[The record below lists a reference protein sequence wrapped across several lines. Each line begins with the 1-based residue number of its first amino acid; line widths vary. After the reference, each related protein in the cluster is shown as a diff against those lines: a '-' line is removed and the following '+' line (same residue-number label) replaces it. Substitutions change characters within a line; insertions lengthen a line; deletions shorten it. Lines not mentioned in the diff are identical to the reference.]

1 MRRGLIAW
9 SKAELPESVF
19 PARLRRLRAAM
30 EKEGLDALVAY
41 TNNTRPAAVSWLTAF
56 VPYWAEG
63 LLAVPLSGD
72 PLLTMAFSNRIVGWG
87 KAVSCVARFQGTP
100 RVGLATGKYLAE
112 LGAKRVGVVELDDLR
127 NAVAADLA
135 EAAPQAA
142 LSDASPLF
150 ERVRTRPDPAEIA
163 LVAKAGS
170 IAQRALA
177 AIRGDEARIGDAL
190 ETVEGAARRA
200 GAEEV
205 YLAAALDLARDQRFR
220 RVDEG
225 SAKPGE
231 SFAVRATLAYKGSWV
246 RMTRSV
252 FRNGLA
258 PLGERAAEIF
268 SAAAAGLPSTEGFA
282 RFRSWTIE
290 GCRTAQPL
298 DLLRGSSL
306 ETQRPLAP
314 DSIVAVQ
321 AVIDVDGHAV
331 ALAAPVLIGAAGF
344 PSGALVPPG
353 FERA

>member
-19 PARLRRLRAAM
+19 AARLKRLRAAM

-41 TNNTRPAAVSWLTAF
+41 TNNTRPAAVSWLTAC
-56 VPYWAEG
+56 VPYCAEG

-72 PLLTMAFSNRIVGWG
+72 TLLTMAFSNRIVGWG

-100 RVGLATGKYLAE
+100 RIGLATGKYLAE

-127 NAVAADLA
+127 NAVAADMT

-142 LSDASPLF
+142 LSDASLLF

-163 LVAKAGS
+163 LAAKAGS

-177 AIRGDEARIGDAL
+177 EIRGDEACIGAAL
-190 ETVEGAARRA
+190 EAVEGAARRA

-220 RVDEG
+220 RVDDG
-225 SAKPGE
+225 SANLGE

-252 FRNGLA
+252 FRNELA
-258 PLGERAAEIF
+258 PLTERAAEIF
-268 SAAAAGLPSTEGFA
+268 AAAAAGLPSTEGFA
-282 RFRSWTIE
+282 RFRSWAIE

-298 DLLRGSSL
+298 DLLSGSSL
-306 ETQRPLAP
+306 DTQRPLAP
-314 DSIVAVQ
+314 DSLVNVQ

-344 PSGALVPPG
+344 PSGALAPPG

>member
-9 SKAELPESVF
+9 SKAELPESIF
-19 PARLRRLRAAM
+19 AARLKRLRAAM

-41 TNNTRPAAVSWLTAF
+41 TNNTRTAAVSWLTAF

-63 LLAVPLSGD
+63 LLVVPSSGD

-100 RVGLATGKYLAE
+100 RIGLATGKYLAE
-112 LGAKRVGVVELDDLR
+112 LGAKRVGVVELEDLR
-127 NAVAADLA
+127 NAVAADMI

-142 LSDASPLF
+142 FSDASPLF
-150 ERVRTRPDPAEIA
+150 ERVRIRPEPAEIA
-163 LVAKAGS
+163 LAAKAGS
-170 IAQRALA
+170 IAQHALA
-177 AIRGDEARIGDAL
+177 AMRGDEARIGEAL
-190 ETVEGAARRA
+190 ETIEGTARLA

-220 RVDEG
+220 RVDDG
-225 SAKPGE
+225 SAAPGK

-252 FRNGLA
+252 FHNGHA

-268 SAAAAGLPSTEGFA
+268 AAATSGLPSTEGFA
-282 RFRSWTIE
+282 RFRSWAIE

-298 DLLRGSSL
+298 DLLSSSAL

-314 DSIVAVQ
+314 DSLVTVQ
-321 AVIDVDGHAV
+321 AVIDLDGHAV
-331 ALAAPVLIGAAGF
+331 ALAAPVLIGGAGL
-344 PSGALVPPG
+344 PSAALVPPVFARG
-353 FERA
+353 